1 MTSSRNGF
9 TLIEVLVA
17 LLILAGLSLLTAQAI
32 RSGIFN
38 RNKFSKTISRESQV
52 RDAMRVIERDIN
64 TAFHYRDMTIE
75 MLNQIEADKKKAGQP
90 TPAPGQPQ
98 QPAQTNP
105 AQAAN
110 QKKPL
115 FQLTFFTGTQ
125 DSINFTTLGHVRT
138 TKDAAESDQAE
149 VGYFLK
155 TCRSFTAKSSSNC
168 LWRRYSTVLDGEEA
182 IAGTESVVMENV
194 EELKFRYL
202 GQDKEEFVET
212 WKSSG
217 GSGRDGGG
225 DPNSVDVFPVA
236 VEVTLKVLDKSDKEE
251 KPVAMT
257 MLAAVRFPNNP
268 PKKKEGQK

>member
-1 MTSSRNGF
+1 MTSSRSGF

-32 RSGIFN
+32 KSGIFN
-38 RNKFSKTISRESQV
+38 RNKFSRSISREAQV

-90 TPAPGQPQ
+90 TPAPGQPATA
-98 QPAQTNP
+98 QPAQTQT
-105 AQAAN
+105 AE

-115 FQLTFFTGTQ
+115 FQYTFFSGTQ

-138 TKDAAESDQAE
+138 TKDAPESDQAE
-149 VGYFLK
+149 VGYYLK
-155 TCRSFTAKSSSNC
+155 TCRSFTAKTSSNC
-168 LWRRYSTVLDGEEA
+168 LWRRYSTILDGEEA
-182 IAGTESVVMENV
+182 VAGTESVVIENV
-194 EELKFRYL
+194 QELKFRYL
-202 GQDKEEFVET
+202 GPEKEELIDT

-225 DPNSVDVFPVA
+225 DPNAVDVFPVA
-236 VEVTLKVLDKSDKEE
+236 VEVSMTVQDKNDKEE

-268 PKKKEGQK
+268 PKKKEGGK